1 MESKVC
7 SRSQGQ
13 PSGARSRAMM
23 EIARPSGSPPGSG
36 CCAGRAG
43 TAIRPLYPIRRFP
56 VRDLAPLQYAGHEMT
71 STDKT
76 PPAPKKRM
84 SRWTLLLILP
94 YLGLCFPQIYA
105 RATPALLGF
114 PFFYWYQFAWVVLAS
129 LIMGLVYRK
138 SDY

>member
-1 MESKVC
+1 
-7 SRSQGQ
+7 
-13 PSGARSRAMM
+13 
-23 EIARPSGSPPGSG
+23 
-36 CCAGRAG
+36 
-43 TAIRPLYPIRRFP
+43 
-56 VRDLAPLQYAGHEMT
+56 MT

-76 PPAPKKRM
+76 PTTPKKRI